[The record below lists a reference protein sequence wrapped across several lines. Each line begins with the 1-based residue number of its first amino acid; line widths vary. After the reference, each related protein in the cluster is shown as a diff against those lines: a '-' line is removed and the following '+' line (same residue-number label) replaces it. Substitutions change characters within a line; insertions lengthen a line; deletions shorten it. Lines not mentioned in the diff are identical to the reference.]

1 MAAEARALAGSG
13 SVELPEAV
21 FAEPYHPW
29 IVHEAVRAE
38 QNARRAGTHST
49 KTRAEVSMT
58 GAKAFRQKGTGR
70 ARAGA
75 LSTPQRIGGGIAFG
89 PKPRHYTVK
98 VNRKVRRRAMR
109 SALSVHADRG
119 SIGVL
124 DAGAFDAPSTRRAVE
139 ALEDFAVGK
148 VLVLVAREGEE
159 NCVKSFRNLQKVKVL
174 PVEEA
179 GVSDVIGAARL
190 VVSQGALAHF
200 EALAPE
206 RDRTRT
212 RGEAVAS

>member
-1 MAAEARALAGSG
+1 MAVEARSLAGSG
-13 SVELPEAV
+13 SVELPQSV

-49 KTRAEVSMT
+49 KTRGEVKMT

-98 VNRKVRRRAMR
+98 VNRKTRRRAMR
-109 SALSVHADRG
+109 AALSVHADRG
-119 SIGVL
+119 SLGVL
-124 DAGAFDAPSTRRAVE
+124 DGAAFETPSTKRAVE

-159 NCVKSFRNLQKVKVL
+159 NCVKSFRNLKTVKVL
-174 PVEEA
+174 AVDEA

-190 VVSQGALAHF
+190 VVSEGALSHF

-206 RDRTRT
+206 NTRTRT
-212 RGEAVAS
+212 RSTVAS

>member
-1 MAAEARALAGSG
+1 MAAEARVLAGSG
-13 SVELPEAV
+13 SAELPEAV
-21 FAEPYHPW
+21 FTEPYHPW

-49 KTRAEVSMT
+49 KTRGEVNMT

-98 VNRKVRRRAMR
+98 VNRKTRRRAMR
-109 SALSVHADRG
+109 AALSVHADRG

-124 DAGAFDAPSTRRAVE
+124 DAAAFETPSTRNAVE
-139 ALEDFAVGK
+139 ALEDFRVGK

-174 PVEEA
+174 YVDEA

-190 VVSQGALAHF
+190 VVSQGALSHF
-200 EALAPE
+200 EALAP
-206 RDRTRT
+206 DRTRT
-212 RGEAVAS
+212 RIRAAAS

>member
-1 MAAEARALAGSG
+1 MAAEARVLAGSG
-13 SVELPEAV
+13 SVELPETV

-49 KTRAEVSMT
+49 KTRGEVNMT

-98 VNRKVRRRAMR
+98 VNRKTRRRAMR
-109 SALSVHADRG
+109 AALSVHADRG

-124 DAGAFDAPSTRRAVE
+124 DAAAFDTPSTRSAVE
-139 ALEDFAVGK
+139 SLEDFRVGK

-174 PVEEA
+174 YVDEA
-179 GVSDVIGAARL
+179 GVSDIIGAARL
-190 VVSQGALAHF
+190 VVSQGALSHF

-206 RDRTRT
+206 RTRT
-212 RGEAVAS
+212 RPRAVAS